1 MGKKHLMASLVACAV
16 AAVTAVFTVTF
27 LVRYFKTR
35 TLIPFA
41 VYSLAFGLA
50 MVIYTQT

>member
-1 MGKKHLMASLVACAV
+1 V
-16 AAVTAVFTVTF
+16 AAVTAVFTVAF
-27 LVRYFKTR
+27 LVRYFKTK

-41 VYSLAFGLA
+41 IYCLLFGLA

>member
-1 MGKKHLMASLVACAV
+1 MACAV
-16 AAVTAVFTVTF
+16 AAVTAVFTVSF

-41 VYSLAFGLA
+41 IYCLLFGLA
-50 MVIYTQT
+50 MVIYTST